1 MIDSYIKAGKIVS
14 EVREEASKMIKE
26 GTLVLDLVEY
36 VESEILKKGA
46 GIAFPCNVSINEIAA
61 HYTSP
66 FEDETKI
73 EAGDMVKLDL
83 GAHIDGFIADSA
95 ITVMADG
102 KNLEEKLGSDR
113 LNLNEE
119 IIEASAAGLD
129 AAISTVKAGVEVW
142 EIGQAVHEAISEYKL
157 NPIANLTGH
166 SLEQYDLHAGI
177 SIPNINNHD
186 GTVLEE
192 GQAIAIE
199 PFATD
204 GVGFVNDAPGAYI
217 FSFLAD
223 KPFRMKQ
230 TQQTLSYIENHYP
243 YLPFSGRWLT
253 EEFKPSRLHRSLK
266 QLGDAMAIYPYSPLK
281 EKTGCWVSQKEHTVI
296 VEEDGCMI
304 TTI

>member
-14 EVREEASKMIKE
+14 EVRESASKMIKE

-36 VESEILKKGA
+36 VESEILKRGA

-66 FEDETKI
+66 YEDETKI

-102 KNLEEKLGSDR
+102 KNLEEKIGSDR

-142 EIGQAVHEAISEYKL
+142 KIGQAVNEAINEYKI
-157 NPIANLTGH
+157 NPISNLTGH
-166 SLEQYDLHAGI
+166 SLEQYNLHAGI

-186 GTVLEE
+186 STVLEE

-223 KPFRMKQ
+223 KPFRMKT
-230 TQQTLSYIENHYP
+230 TQQTLNYIESNYP

-253 EEFKPSRLHRSLK
+253 EEFKPSRVQRSLK
-266 QLGDAMAIYPYSPLK
+266 QLGDAMAIYPYSSLK
-281 EKTGCWVSQKEHTVI
+281 E
-296 VEEDGCMI
+296 
-304 TTI
+304 